1 VRRLLLLVSS
11 VVLVE
16 TAFYA
21 VITPLL
27 PELSHTYGLT
37 KGQAG
42 LLSAAYPAGTFAGAV
57 PGGWLAARIGV
68 RPTVLVGLGVMVVS
82 SLVIAFA
89 SSIVVLDVARLVQG
103 AAGAACWAGGFGW
116 LIRAAPPARRGELI
130 GAAMSAAIGG
140 ALLGPVLGA
149 AASALG
155 ARGVFCAVAG
165 TGLALAAWA
174 ARTAAPEAT
183 GRVRLGALADA
194 IRHDRRVGTGM
205 WLMAMPGLL
214 FGTISVLV
222 PLRLGVLGAG
232 AGAIAAVFLVAAGLE
247 ALVAPI
253 SGRLSDR
260 RGRLVPCIAGLAG
273 AGVAM
278 LLLPVPGSPWV
289 LGAIAILTAP
299 VVGLLWAPGNALLA
313 DGADAR
319 GLDQGFAFALTNL
332 AWAAGQTA
340 GAAGSARLAQAA
352 GDALPYVVLAAVC
365 AATVALLWRELAR
378 EPAQV

>member
-37 KGQAG
+37 KAQAG
-42 LLSAAYPAGTFAGAV
+42 VLAGAYPAGTFAGAI
-57 PGGWLAARIGV
+57 PGGWLAARAGV
-68 RPTVLVGLGVMVVS
+68 RPTVIIGLAGMALT

-89 SSIVVLDVARLVQG
+89 GSILVLDAARFVQG
-103 AAGAACWAGGFGW
+103 VAGSACWAGGFGW
-116 LIRAAPPARRGELI
+116 LIRMGPPERRGELI

-155 ARGVFCAVAG
+155 ARGVFSAVAAMG
-165 TGLALAAWA
+165 VVLMAWA
-174 ARTAAPEAT
+174 ARTPAPGAAGRE
-183 GRVRLGALADA
+183 RVRALADA
-194 IRHDRRVGTGM
+194 IRGDRRVGTGM

-214 FGTISVLV
+214 FGTIGVLV
-222 PLRLGVLGAG
+222 PLRLGGLGAG
-232 AGAIAAVFLVAAGLE
+232 AGAIAAVFLIAAGLE
-247 ALVAPI
+247 AVVTPL

-260 RGRLVPCIAGLAG
+260 RGRLVPCLVGLTG
-273 AGVAM
+273 AAVAM
-278 LLLPVPGSPWV
+278 LLLPLPGSPWV
-289 LGAIAILTAP
+289 LGAIVIVTAP
-299 VVGLLWAPGNALLA
+299 IVGMLWAPGNALLA
-313 DGADAR
+313 DGAEAR
-319 GLDQGFAFALTNL
+319 GLDPGFAFALPNL

-340 GAAGSARLAQAA
+340 GDVGSARLAQAA
-352 GDALPYVVLAAVC
+352 GDALPYVLLAGIC
-365 AATVALLWRELAR
+365 AATVALLWRTAIV
-378 EPAQV
+378 PAPR